1 MISEFSQMIHCM
13 VLESPI
19 SARDLAK
26 AVGKPYSTLFQRC
39 ARSIPMIPGLS
50 SAWKRILEKT
60 GDLSSLEYML
70 HRLGLGL
77 APLDTPLAA
86 AWRRRPDRVSAFSA
100 VETVNGPA
108 VHEQGEE
115 GLRA

>member
-1 MISEFSQMIHCM
+1 
-13 VLESPI
+13 
-19 SARDLAK
+19 
-26 AVGKPYSTLFQRC
+26 
-39 ARSIPMIPGLS
+39 
-50 SAWKRILEKT
+50 
-60 GDLSSLEYML
+60 ML

>member
-26 AVGKPYSTLFQRC
+26 AVGKPYSTLLREINPYDSVAKLGVETYFQ
-39 ARSIPMIPGLS
+39 L
-50 SAWKRILEKT
+50 LEKT

-86 AWRRRPDRVSAFSA
+86 AWRRRPDRVSAFSV